1 MPATP
6 PLVSIVIPTYNRA
19 HLLERALGS
28 VVAQT
33 YPHFEAIVVD
43 DGSTDGTRELVAQ
56 RYGGDPRIRYTYQI
70 NRGVSTARNVG
81 LAQTRGELIAL
92 LDSDDWWKPWKL
104 ELQVACLQRYPQI
117 GMVWTDMEAV
127 DRQGQVF
134 NPRYLRTMYRA
145 YRWFDASD
153 LFRESQPLPPIG
165 APLPPEPAAIG
176 IGDIYSQMIMGN
188 LVHTSTVLFRRER
201 LDKVRGF
208 NETLRPSGGDYD
220 FHLRVCREGPVGFIN
235 LAAIGYQV
243 GMADQLTSPTYAI
256 HSARNFL
263 RTIEP
268 AITRDRDRITLPNH
282 MIRTALAS
290 AHGWIGEAALNIGAV
305 AEARRHLL
313 RSLIQRPWQPRVAAL
328 LLIAAL
334 PKKLGERVRDR
345 IQQVKRILVARRGAR
360 HGPSEMFHDPK

>member
-1 MPATP
+1 MPSTTP
-6 PLVSIVIPTYNRA
+6 RVSIVIPTYNRA
-19 HLLERALGS
+19 HLLERALES

-43 DGSTDGTRELVAQ
+43 DGSTDGTRDLVTQ
-56 RYGGDPRIRYTYQI
+56 RYGGDRRIRYTYQA
-70 NRGVSTARNVG
+70 NRGVSVARNLG
-81 LAQTRGELIAL
+81 LALARGELIAL

-104 ELQVACLQRYPQI
+104 ELEVACLQRYPQI

-153 LFRESQPLPPIG
+153 LFRESHPLPPIS
-165 APLPPEPAAIG
+165 APLPPEPATIG

-201 LDKVRGF
+201 LDRVRGF
-208 NETLRPSGGDYD
+208 NESLRPSGGDYD

-235 LAAIGYQV
+235 LASIGYQV
-243 GMADQLTSPTYAI
+243 GMADQLTSPTYTI

-268 AITRDRDRITLPNH
+268 AIARDRDRITLPNH
-282 MIRTALAS
+282 MIRAVLAM
-290 AHGWIGEAALNIGAV
+290 AHGWIGESALNIGAV
-305 AEARRHLL
+305 HEARRHLV
-313 RSLIQRPWQPRVAAL
+313 RSLLQRPWQPRVAARL
-328 LLIAAL
+328 MIAVL
-334 PKKLGERVRDR
+334 PAKWGEGVRDLVQH
-345 IQQVKRILVARRGAR
+345 IKRALGGTVPWRTKR
-360 HGPSEMFHDPK
+360 P